1 MSVTEQAADVA
12 VARIVSG
19 DGAGTSATI
28 GDDGITVGRD
38 LGCGLVLGDRSV
50 APNHLH
56 LQPLPSG
63 A

>member
-38 LGCGLVLGDRSV
+38 LGCGLVLGDR
-50 APNHLH
+50 
-56 LQPLPSG
+56 
-63 A
+63 